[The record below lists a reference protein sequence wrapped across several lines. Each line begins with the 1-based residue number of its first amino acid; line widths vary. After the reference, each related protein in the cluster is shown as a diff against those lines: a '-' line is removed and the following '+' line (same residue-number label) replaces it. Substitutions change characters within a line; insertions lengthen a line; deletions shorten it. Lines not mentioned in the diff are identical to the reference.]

1 MSKRGKVLRDPYA
14 GPGLLMVE
22 GQQHSFGLEVVWKS
36 DVPAK
41 PGLAVDVDFDPE
53 GRITGIT
60 AVPDSQ
66 LAKEQAELALRTA
79 RNKGGALLSQIAA
92 QVGMANL
99 VAGAM
104 LVISWLWLTAASLQ
118 LPFGKIEFTFWQL
131 LGVLNSNNLM
141 DVMERNG
148 HPSAGIYGFLALL
161 CVAGPFARFFWKD
174 KRAELGGLLP
184 LLFMV
189 VVGVMLRSNLNSAMG
204 GGVAAGPYAEMQRQ
218 AQDEMMKAISM
229 GMGIYLSVL
238 VSLYFA
244 GVAAKNYLVAKAV
257 EAPAAPQKLAA

>member
-1 MSKRGKVLRDPYA
+1 MAKRGKVLRDPYA

-22 GQQHSFGLEVVWKS
+22 GRQYSFGLEEVWKS
-36 DVPAK
+36 ETLAK
-41 PGLAVDVDFDPE
+41 PGLAVDVDFDPA
-53 GRITGIT
+53 GQITGII

-66 LAKEQAELALRTA
+66 LAKEQAELTLQAA
-79 RNKGGALLSQIAA
+79 RNKGGELFGQITAKL
-92 QVGMANL
+92 GMPNL
-99 VAGAM
+99 IAGAI
-104 LVISWLWLTAASLQ
+104 LVISWIWLTAVSLQ

-131 LGVLNSNNLM
+131 LGFLNSNNVM
-141 DVMERNG
+141 DVMERNR
-148 HPSAGIYGFLALL
+148 HPSAGIYGFLAL
-161 CVAGPFARFFWKD
+161 VSIAGPFVHHFWRD
-174 KRAELGGLLP
+174 KRAVLGGLLP

-189 VVGVMLRSNLNSAMG
+189 VVGIMLRSNLNSAMG

-218 AQDEMMKAISM
+218 AQDEMMKAISI

-244 GVAAKNYLVAKAV
+244 GVAAKNHLVAKAV